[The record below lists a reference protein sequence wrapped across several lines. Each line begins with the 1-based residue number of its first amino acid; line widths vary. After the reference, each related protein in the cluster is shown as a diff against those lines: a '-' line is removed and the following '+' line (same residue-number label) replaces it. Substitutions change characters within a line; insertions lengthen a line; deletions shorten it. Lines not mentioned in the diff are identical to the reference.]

1 MPNSRRR
8 MFHTCT
14 GMVLFTVCNTLR
26 GSSTVQDRLRRPHN
40 IRPHF
45 SSPSPYVL
53 SAFCQMRL
61 LYQKPRLR
69 EVWRRQ
75 NMRAASDQA
84 KPRRLP
90 RRLSPEGSTQPSRT
104 EPKLTSLQ
112 KEYATSNSFTICNV
126 AFKDTGS
133 EFATNLPFKARQ
145 SVRKKR
151 FHRSPDSKP
160 MLPWTEHD
168 ITTISR

>member
-8 MFHTCT
+8 TFHTCT

-61 LYQKPRLR
+61 LYEKPPLR
-69 EVWRRQ
+69 ELWRRQ

-84 KPRRLP
+84 KARRLP
-90 RRLSPEGSTQPSRT
+90 RRLSPEGSTQSSRT
-104 EPKLTSLQ
+104 GPKLPSLQ
-112 KEYATSNSFTICNV
+112 KEYATSNSFTICND

-133 EFATNLPFKARQ
+133 EFAIQTCHSNRDKV
-145 SVRKKR
+145 SENKR
-151 FHRSPDSKP
+151 FRRSLNSKP
-160 MLPWTEHD
+160 
-168 ITTISR
+168 TIWS

>member
-61 LYQKPRLR
+61 LYEEPRLR

-104 EPKLTSLQ
+104 EPKLPSLQ
-112 KEYATSNSFTICNV
+112 KEYATSNSFTICND
-126 AFKDTGS
+126 AFKERICHKLAIQT
-133 EFATNLPFKARQ
+133 ATKCP
-145 SVRKKR
+145 
-151 FHRSPDSKP
+151 
-160 MLPWTEHD
+160 
-168 ITTISR
+168 TTNVFTVHTIASQMVALN